1 MRTWRNINF
10 NSEEYRI
17 TGGGIISNL
26 QNFKDVEHKA
36 WKWLF
41 KTFGEFTSHR
51 NEEFYNKHGLT
62 KSGDGPGCKFIGP
75 KIRHLLRE
83 DTLKKL
89 KDIIPE
95 IEKPLIFTS
104 KA

>member
-36 WKWLF
+36 WK
-41 KTFGEFTSHR
+41 
-51 NEEFYNKHGLT
+51 
-62 KSGDGPGCKFIGP
+62 
-75 KIRHLLRE
+75 
-83 DTLKKL
+83 
-89 KDIIPE
+89 
-95 IEKPLIFTS
+95 
-104 KA
+104 